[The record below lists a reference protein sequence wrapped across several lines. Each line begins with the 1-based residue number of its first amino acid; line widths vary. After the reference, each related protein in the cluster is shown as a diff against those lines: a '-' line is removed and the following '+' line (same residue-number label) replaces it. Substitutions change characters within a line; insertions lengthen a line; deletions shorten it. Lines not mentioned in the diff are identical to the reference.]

1 MFFNVGLNENTDIWE
16 LLIVGDDKI
25 QMGVLVQTNVWQFF
39 CVLPQVKRNTCKGSL
54 ILYGDFGGKL
64 FKPVSVFLM
73 TRDNDFKVKFL
84 DDLVIVMLMLSHLTI
99 NCIVLYYFFVNFL
112 KYVKNTGY
120 NALQDEKLMLVCFKL

>member
-1 MFFNVGLNENTDIWE
+1 
-16 LLIVGDDKI
+16 
-25 QMGVLVQTNVWQFF
+25 
-39 CVLPQVKRNTCKGSL
+39 
-54 ILYGDFGGKL
+54 
-64 FKPVSVFLM
+64 LM